1 MFIRCRD
8 IVNLAEGLVLLH
20 KPSRLAL
27 QSMVRLGGGGTTIQ
41 MIPVLPRENP
51 PARI

>member
-1 MFIRCRD
+1 MFIQCHD

-27 QSMVRLGGGGTTIQ
+27 QSMVRQVGGETS
-41 MIPVLPRENP
+41 VHL
-51 PARI
+51 